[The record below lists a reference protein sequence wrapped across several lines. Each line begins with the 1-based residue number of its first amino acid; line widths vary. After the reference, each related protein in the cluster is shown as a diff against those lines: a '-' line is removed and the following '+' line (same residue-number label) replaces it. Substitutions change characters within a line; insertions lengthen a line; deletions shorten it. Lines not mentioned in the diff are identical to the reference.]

1 MKYSVFELAYRHV
14 YPAVKRRLVEILYN
28 EYKLTQQEIARLLHI
43 SQSAA
48 SRYKNLAR
56 GKLIDLSRFKD
67 IDEEIHRL
75 AEKLV
80 REKPD
85 KYRLV
90 NELVRITLKALARGY
105 ICSYHRMIDKDID
118 PDKCRI
124 CLDLFKN
131 IV

>member
-56 GKLIDLSRFKD
+56 GGLVDLSRFKD

-75 AEKLV
+75 AEKVVHENL
-80 REKPD
+80 D

-90 NELVRITLKALARGY
+90 NELTRITLKILAKGY
-105 ICSYHRMIDKDID
+105 ICSYHKMIDKDID

-124 CLDLFKN
+124 CLDLFKD